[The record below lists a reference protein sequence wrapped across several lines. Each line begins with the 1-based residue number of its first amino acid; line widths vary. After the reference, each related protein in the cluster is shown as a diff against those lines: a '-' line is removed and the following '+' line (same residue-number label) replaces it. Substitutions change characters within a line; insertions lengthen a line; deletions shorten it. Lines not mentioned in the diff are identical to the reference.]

1 MPPFMAKEGACIF
14 VFDDKYIK
22 ISERKKKRKKRLKG
36 YIRRKQKKHALVK
49 GAKNV

>member
-1 MPPFMAKEGACIF
+1 MLPFMAKEGACIF
-14 VFDDKYIK
+14 VFGDKCIK
-22 ISERKKKRKKRLKG
+22 ISERKKKKKRLKG